1 MDDLPDDMEARKTA
15 FAKLVLTV
23 AGIDA
28 VVIIVTLILP
38 LIVMGEGAFL
48 DALPLSCVPLI
59 IGMVF
64 SGGYFF
70 YRINKID
77 PY

>member
-15 FAKLVLTV
+15 FAELVLTV

-48 DALPLSCVPLI
+48 DALPLSFVPLI